1 MSIKGAKVFPKELTE
16 EEKAEL
22 EAAKNTKPG
31 GKPAP
36 AKDPK
41 KKEEEPSAAE
51 LERIEKERREKEE
64 RMKKLQ
70 EEWDALDEE
79 TKFYRK
85 NEDIFKEPCIKFQN
99 YYAQRLIHDIQ

>member
-1 MSIKGAKVFPKELTE
+1 MNIKGAKVFPKELTE

-22 EAAKNTKPG
+22 EAAAKTKPG
-31 GKPAP
+31 TKPP
-36 AKDPK
+36 PKDPK

-51 LERIEKERREKEE
+51 LERLEKERKEKEE
-64 RMKKLQ
+64 RLRKLQ

-79 TKFYRK
+79 TRFNRR

-99 YYAQRLIHDIQ
+99 FYALRMVQEFQ